1 MRIVIDMQGA
11 QGVSR
16 ERGIGRYT
24 RSLVREFLRHS
35 TNHDVF
41 LLFNG
46 MLPGQQELC
55 DEFHGDFKPGNLR
68 VWFAQ
73 SPINDLD
80 PANAARRELAEIVW
94 DATVRSLQPDLVL
107 LTSLFEGMTDDAL
120 SIVPFE
126 RDFKVAVI
134 FYDLIPLLFHEFYLQ
149 DQNARRHYV
158 RQLSFLAQC
167 DLLLAISDV
176 SARDARRLLKFPAR
190 NIVSIGTA
198 IDQDFGTAVSIKAE
212 RPPQLTRPFLLYVSG
227 GDVRKNHRALIAA
240 FAGIEQNFRS
250 KYQLAIAGSLSVS
263 VVADFQK
270 YACELGL
277 GDDEIVFFAHGD
289 DRQIRTLYAEC
300 LASVFPSW
308 YEGFGLPIL
317 EAMAFGKA
325 VIGSN
330 CSSIPDIIGDP
341 EALFD
346 PHDELQIQKALD
358 RLLRDQEFRSKLERQ
373 ARKTIARYTWSQ
385 VAQRALEAVETVNLA
400 VHDPV
405 KSATVGAI
413 AAIRSSAILD
423 QIPPEQVGSILARTF
438 RADPRRQLLLDI
450 SELIHRDARTGI
462 QRVVRAILGSLSE
475 NVPEGWRIEPVYAFP
490 GEPGFRYARAF
501 TDRLN
506 GLSIPWHSDNPV
518 EIWPGDVFCALDLTH
533 QVLLTQQDLLKDWRR
548 RGVAVWTVVYDLLP
562 VQFPHFFS
570 PLLKPIHDE
579 WLRCLSTFD
588 GALCISKSVADD
600 LRDWIASE
608 QVPASKHFRIE
619 WFHLG
624 ADIQESAP
632 SMGLPKDASELLS
645 HLAKRPSVLMV
656 GTVEPR
662 KGHRQALDA
671 FDRLWSAGQD
681 VNLVIVGKDGWDVE
695 ELVDRLRR
703 HRELGKRL
711 FWLNGVSDE
720 FLDQVYNSSDLL
732 LAASEGEGF
741 GLPLIEAA
749 QKGIPL
755 LVRDIPVFREV
766 AGDAADYFAN
776 STDATVLAQAL
787 GTWVKRRGKAATKN
801 SDSMKWLT
809 WDQSAS
815 QFFNKLV
822 N

>member
-11 QGVSR
+11 QGASR

-24 RSLVREFLRHS
+24 RSMVREFLRHAA
-35 TNHDVF
+35 NHDVF

-55 DEFHGDFKPGNLR
+55 DELHGDFKPGNQR

-73 SPINDLD
+73 SPFDNLD

-94 DATVRSLQPDLVL
+94 EATVRSLQPDWVL
-107 LTSLFEGMTDDAL
+107 LTSIFEGLGDDAVAL
-120 SIVPFE
+120 VPAD
-126 RDFKVAVI
+126 RDFRVAVI
-134 FYDLIPLLFHEFYLQ
+134 LYDLIPLLYHENYL
-149 DQNARRHYV
+149 NSEAHKHHYT
-158 RQLSFLAQC
+158 RQLRFLSQC
-167 DLLLAISDV
+167 DLLMAISDT
-176 SARDARRLLKFPAR
+176 SAEDARRLIKFPAR
-190 NIVSIGTA
+190 HIVTIGAA
-198 IDQDFGTAVSIKAE
+198 IDKDFGAAVPIEADL
-212 RPPQLTRPFLLYVSG
+212 PTQLNRPFLLYVSG
-227 GDVRKNHRALIAA
+227 GDVRKNHKNLIAA
-240 FAGIEQNFRS
+240 FAGIEQAFRS
-250 KYQLAIAGSLSVS
+250 NYQLVIAGSFPATTLT
-263 VVADFQK
+263 DFQQ
-270 YACELGL
+270 YACDAGL
-277 GDDEIVFFAHGD
+277 ADDEIVFAVNID
-289 DRQIRTLYAEC
+289 DQQLRRLYAEC
-300 LASVFPSW
+300 HSFVFPSW
-308 YEGFGLPIL
+308 YEGFGMPVL

-325 VIGSN
+325 VVGSD
-330 CSSIPDIIGDP
+330 CSSIPDIIRDP

-346 PHDELQIQKALD
+346 PHDEVEIRKALV
-358 RLLRDQEFRSKLERQ
+358 RLLGDQEFRSKLERQ
-373 ARKTIARYTWSQ
+373 ARKTIARYTWRD
-385 VAQRALEAVETVNLA
+385 VAQRSLEALGSANWEL
-400 VHDPV
+400 HDPV
-405 KSATVGAI
+405 KSAAAEAI

-423 QIPPEQVGSILARTF
+423 QISPEQVGSILARTF
-438 RADPRRQLLLDI
+438 RPDPRRQLLLDV
-450 SELIHRDARTGI
+450 SELIHRDAGTGI
-462 QRVVRAILGSLSE
+462 QRVVRAVLRSLMA

-518 EIWPGDVFCALDLTH
+518 EIWPGDVFCALDLNH
-533 QVLLTQQDLLKDWRR
+533 GVLLAHQGLLADWRR
-548 RGVAVWTVVYDLLP
+548 QGVAVWTVVYDILP
-562 VQFPHFFS
+562 LQFPHFFS
-570 PLLKPIHDE
+570 LGLDALHAA
-579 WLRCLSTFD
+579 WLRCLAGFD
-588 GALCISKSVADD
+588 GALCISRSVAYD
-600 LRDWIASE
+600 LRAWIASE

-645 HLAKRPSVLMV
+645 HLVKRPSVLMV

-671 FDRLWSAGQD
+671 FDRLWNAGQD

-776 STDATVLAQAL
+776 STDATVLAEAL

-801 SDSMKWLT
+801 SNSMKWLT

-815 QFFNKLV
+815 QFFNKLI